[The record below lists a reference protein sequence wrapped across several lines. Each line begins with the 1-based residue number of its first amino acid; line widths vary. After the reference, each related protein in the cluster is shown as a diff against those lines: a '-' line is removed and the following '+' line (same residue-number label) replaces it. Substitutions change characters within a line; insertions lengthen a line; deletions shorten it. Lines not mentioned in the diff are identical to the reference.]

1 MRARKSVQA
10 NIAFGKNRHIN
21 KTGNRQIVMQK
32 PDQRAKGR
40 FATDKGL
47 GAINRIND
55 PAIGAVL
62 IAGAG
67 KFLAHDHVI
76 GETCGNGGA

>member
-1 MRARKSVQA
+1 
-10 NIAFGKNRHIN
+10 
-21 KTGNRQIVMQK
+21 MQK

>member
-1 MRARKSVQA
+1 
-10 NIAFGKNRHIN
+10 
-21 KTGNRQIVMQK
+21 MQK

-67 KFLAHDHVI
+67 KFLTHDHVI
-76 GETCGNGGA
+76 GEPCSNGST